1 MGALKQRI
9 NDEMKA
15 ALLGGNRF
23 VGDLLR
29 DMKAA
34 ILNEEVAKNKRDEG
48 LSDEEVEQVLA
59 REVKKRRESATLYR
73 DNDRPELA
81 EKEEQELAIIEQFLP
96 KQLSEEEIQAK
107 VDAKLA
113 EMGEVS
119 PQDMGK
125 VIGALKSELGTS
137 ADGATLARIV
147 KTSIIKQ

>member
-1 MGALKQRI
+1 MAALKERI
-9 NDEMKA
+9 NTEMKA

-81 EKEEQELAIIEQFLP
+81 EKEDV
-96 KQLSEEEIQAK
+96 K
-107 VDAKLA
+107 V
-113 EMGEVS
+113 
-119 PQDMGK
+119 
-125 VIGALKSELGTS
+125 
-137 ADGATLARIV
+137 
-147 KTSIIKQ
+147 

>member
-1 MGALKQRI
+1 MAALKERI
-9 NDEMKA
+9 NTEMKA

-81 EKEEQELAIIEQFLP
+81 EKEEQELAVIEQFLP

-137 ADGATLARIV
+137 ADGAKLARIV

>member
-1 MGALKQRI
+1 MAALKERI
-9 NDEMKA
+9 NTEMKA
-15 ALLGGNRF
+15 ALLSGNRF

-59 REVKKRRESATLYR
+59 REVKKRRESAVLYR

-81 EKEEQELAIIEQFLP
+81 EKEENELAVIEQFLP

-125 VIGALKSELGTS
+125 VIGALKSELGTR
-137 ADGATLARIV
+137 ADGAMLARIV

>member
-1 MGALKQRI
+1 MAALKERI
-9 NDEMKA
+9 NTEMKA

-81 EKEEQELAIIEQFLP
+81 EKEEQELAVIEQFLP